1 MPTKS
6 AKVSSIKNEQKTHP
20 YHFYRDEN
28 PDLPIRETPP
38 INDHYQSIFEHLRN
52 KFLPVLGY
60 TPKRNLKEFEA
71 YKARIAQW
79 NDIAWQ
85 GDRIGDNLAKMFRE
99 LPPGQGRKQFEQ
111 VLENGIDSIKNP
123 HPALI
128 ELAEHI
134 DNIPKLFDMNKVKRG
149 SEILAA
155 VPYFSYYMAMLS
167 QLGVG
172 SNFGP
177 IGRMVGA
184 SGRFFNIKKSA
195 SRLLE
200 TFKYVMGDMIAED
213 AFQAGSESLKDAY
226 RVKLMHALVRNHA
239 MQNEDKEIY
248 DFENRGNPIN
258 MRESMGGAFV
268 FGIMPLAM
276 DLTLG
281 SDHKATDLE
290 CIAEIGNIVA
300 YINGT
305 DYEFLPK
312 SIDEHALFYDYMLAT
327 YEGLG
332 PYATQLNQAIFI
344 DVPKAIA
351 QGQSSNL
358 ASKII
363 DFASVILS
371 SLMIWSHGN
380 KLCVE
385 AGGIHTGLKAQLG
398 TLIFPAYK
406 YTRIV
411 YDFLNRNIPGYQ
423 SRLAKRRAFNR
434 KLYSDTM
441 VNFMMKSLEQDL
453 SMKFDGHD
461 DSTAEDMNR
470 KASA

>member
-1 MPTKS
+1 MTQSNKLEAVKLDNTKNS
-6 AKVSSIKNEQKTHP
+6 

-38 INDHYQSIFEHLRN
+38 INNHYQPIFEHLRQR
-52 KFLPVLGY
+52 FLPALGY
-60 TPKRNLKEFEA
+60 TPKKSLKDFEP
-71 YKARIAQW
+71 YKHRTDQW
-79 NDIAWQ
+79 DDLAWQ
-85 GDRIGDNLAKMFRE
+85 GDRIGDNLANMFKE
-99 LPPGQGRKQFEQ
+99 LPPGKGRKQFEL
-111 VLENGIDSIKNP
+111 VLENGIESIKDP
-123 HPALI
+123 HPALV

-134 DNIPKLFDMNKVKRG
+134 DSIPKLFDMNKVKRG
-149 SEILAA
+149 SDILAA
-155 VPYFSYYMAMLS
+155 VPFFSYYMAMIS
-167 QLGVG
+167 QLGIG

-184 SGRFFNIKKSA
+184 SGRFFNIQKSA

-213 AFQAGSESLKDAY
+213 AFQAGSESIKDAY

-239 MQNEDKEIY
+239 MKNEDKEIY

-281 SDHKATDLE
+281 SKHKATDLE

-312 SIDEHALFYDYMLAT
+312 SIDEHALFYDYMIGT

-332 PYATQLNQAIFI
+332 PYAKQLNEAIFI
-344 DVPKAIA
+344 GVPEAIS
-351 QGQSSNL
+351 QGQSSNF
-358 ASKII
+358 ASKIVDLI
-363 DFASVILS
+363 SFLPS

-380 KLCVE
+380 KLCTE
-385 AGGIHTGLKAQLG
+385 AGGIKVGLGAQIG
-398 TLIFPAYK
+398 TLVFPIFK
-406 YTRIV
+406 YSRIV
-411 YDFLNRNIPGYQ
+411 YDFINTNLPGYQ
-423 SRLAKRRAFNR
+423 KRLIKRRAFNR
-434 KLYSDTM
+434 
-441 VNFMMKSLEQDL
+441 NFYNKTAIEFIMKSLDQDL
-453 SMKFDGHD
+453 AMKYDGHD

-470 KASA
+470 KVSA